1 MIFLLP
7 LTRSITMA
15 LTEHE
20 KIFVQNQEAPDFPTY
35 IKSVWHVWPTLKY
48 YQARRKASKLWK
60 ARKEWLK
67 TLEPTPHRLKKN
79 CATCHS
85 SFHQIWA
92 PLVPIT
98 EEAVLGNTVLTVTQ
112 WESMLETDFNEPPEQ
127 QKYEVSC
134 WGCKENQA
142 NQLGHMDYGG
152 CLYYDACEMGLAD
165 PFEAI
170 SALPPLP
177 VSPPSTD

>member
-1 MIFLLP
+1 
-7 LTRSITMA
+7 MA

-20 KIFVQNQEAPDFPTY
+20 KIFIQNQDAPDFPSY
-35 IKSVWHVWPTLKY
+35 LKSVWHVWPGLKY
-48 YQARRKASKLWK
+48 GQARRKASILWK
-60 ARKEWLK
+60 ARKDWLK
-67 TLEPTPHRLKKN
+67 TLEPTPARLKKN
-79 CATCHS
+79 CDTYHS
-85 SFHQIWA
+85 SFHAMWT

-98 EEAVLGNTVLTVTQ
+98 EEAPLGNSILTVTQ
-112 WESMLETDFNEPPEQ
+112 WEYMLGPDLEEPEEQ
-127 QKYEVSC
+127 QKNEVTC

-152 CLYYDACEMGLAD
+152 CLYYDACDMGLAD

-177 VSPPSTD
+177 ASPPSRD

>member
-1 MIFLLP
+1 
-7 LTRSITMA
+7 MA

-20 KIFVQNQEAPDFPTY
+20 TLFIQNQEAPDFPTY
-35 IKSVWHVWPTLKY
+35 LKSVWYVWPNLKY

-67 TLEPTPHRLKKN
+67 TLEPTPARLKKN

-92 PLVPIT
+92 PLVPIV
-98 EEAVLGNTVLTVTQ
+98 EETSLGNTVLTVTQ
-112 WESMLETDFNEPPEQ
+112 WEAMLDEPEEQ
-127 QKYEVSC
+127 QKNDILC
-134 WGCKENQA
+134 WGCKENQP
-142 NQLGHMDYGG
+142 NQLAHMDYGG

-165 PFEAI
+165 PFDAVPL
-170 SALPPLP
+170 SMLPPLP
-177 VSPPSTD
+177 ASPPATD